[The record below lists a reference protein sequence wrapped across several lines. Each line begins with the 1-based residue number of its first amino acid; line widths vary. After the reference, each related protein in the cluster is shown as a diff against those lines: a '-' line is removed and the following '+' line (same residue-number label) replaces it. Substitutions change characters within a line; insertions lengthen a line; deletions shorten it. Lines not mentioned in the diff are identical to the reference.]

1 MKGHIRKRSPG
12 HWAIVL
18 DQYDETGKR
27 KRRWHSFEGT
37 RKGAETHCAQ
47 LISAQTGGTYVEPT
61 KMTLAEHFEVWLSAV
76 KMHITPKTHERYTE
90 ICRKNIVPLLGKV
103 VLSKLQPHRIS
114 QAYTKALE
122 SGRCDGKGGLSKR
135 TVGHMH
141 RVLKEA
147 LQQAVIWKHL
157 AFNPCNGVKPP
168 KAERH
173 RFQTY
178 DLAQTARLLDALC
191 EDRMLIPV
199 VLAVL
204 CGLRRGEICG
214 LQWVS
219 VSLNQQQLAI
229 VRSAEQTYTNEP
241 YRGGKRKKTQ
251 VRYKPPKSGKG
262 RTVALSETVIRALH
276 EHRIAQAERLLR
288 LGIRTT
294 GETHVCTND
303 DGSPLRPHTLTHY
316 LKRLAKN
323 LGLPVIRF
331 HDLRH
336 ACATHML
343 VLGINPKVASE
354 KLGHS
359 DVRITLDL
367 YSHVLPGIQENA
379 AALVDEQLRAEI
391 DKAKANN

>member
-27 KRRWHSFEGT
+27 KRKWHSFEGT

-61 KMTLAEHFEVWLSAV
+61 KMSLAEYFEVWLPAV
-76 KMHITPKTHERYTE
+76 EMHVTPKTYERYAE
-90 ICRKNIVPLLGKV
+90 ICRKNIVPLLGKL
-103 VLSKLQPHRIS
+103 VLSKLQPQAIS
-114 QAYTKALE
+114 QAYAKALE
-122 SGRCDGKGGLSKR
+122 SGRCDGKGRLSKR
-135 TVGHMH
+135 TVCHMH
-141 RVLKEA
+141 RVLKES

-157 AFNPCNGVKPP
+157 AFNPCAGVKPP
-168 KAERH
+168 KADKH

-178 DLAQTARLLDALC
+178 DIAQTAQLLDALR

-199 VLAVL
+199 ILAVL
-204 CGLRRGEICG
+204 CGLRRGEVCG
-214 LQWVS
+214 LQWTS
-219 VSLNQQQLAI
+219 VSLNRQRLAV
-229 VRSAEQTYTNEP
+229 VRSAEQTRSNET
-241 YRGGKRKKTQ
+241 YSGKRKKTR
-251 VRYKPPKSGKG
+251 VRYKAPKSGKG
-262 RTVALSETVIRALH
+262 RTISLSETVVRALH
-276 EHRIAQAERLLR
+276 DHRIAQAEQLLR
-288 LGIRTT
+288 IGIRTT

-303 DGSPLRPHTLTHY
+303 DGGPLRPSALTLY
-316 LKRLAKN
+316 WKRLVKK

-343 VLGINPKVASE
+343 VLGINPKVARE

-379 AALVDEQLRAEI
+379 AALVDAQLQAEI
-391 DKAKANN
+391 SKARSKN